1 MSPQAKHDAPVITGP
16 AAATIEELF
25 AKPRRT
31 LSFNVTVAGED
42 GESVTRSMKY
52 QAISGKEYDKL
63 IEQHP
68 PTPKQREDQA
78 VLNIDTFAPALIA
91 AVSLEPKLTY
101 EQAEQLYTDP
111 AWSGGEVSS
120 LYYNAQRVC
129 NAGLD
134 VGFNGRG

>member
-1 MSPQAKHDAPVITGP
+1 MSETGPITGP

-25 AKPRRT
+25 AKPRRKMT
-31 LSFNVTVAGED
+31 FTVNVAGED
-42 GESVTRSMKY
+42 GESVTRTMTY
-52 QAISGKEYDKL
+52 QAISAKEYDRL
-63 IEQHP
+63 IEAHP

-101 EQAEQLYTDP
+101 EQAEQLYNDP
-111 AWSGGEVSS
+111 AWAGGEVST

-134 VGFNGRG
+134 VGFNVRG

>member
-1 MSPQAKHDAPVITGP
+1 MSEHQVITGP

-25 AKPRRT
+25 SKPRRK
-31 LSFNVTVAGED
+31 LSFNVSVAGED
-42 GESVTRSMKY
+42 GEAITRTMTY
-52 QAISGKEYDKL
+52 QAISAKEYDKL
-63 IEQHP
+63 MEGHP

-91 AVSLEPKLTY
+91 AVSLDPKLTY

-134 VGFNGRG
+134 IPFNARG